1 MSKKVAEV
9 IVETLEAAGV
19 RHCYGIV
26 GDTLNT
32 FAVALQRS
40 EIQWVHMRHE
50 EAGAF
55 AAQGEA
61 LQMEQLTAV
70 AGSCGPGSLHFLN
83 GLYEA
88 NRNRAPVILIASQI
102 VRSEI
107 GFDFI
112 QEVDFKR
119 VYGDCSVYCD
129 MVLTPDQARR
139 KTVIACQ
146 TAIAKRGVAV
156 LIVPVDISDSDAA
169 DEPAFAVHR
178 NKPVIR
184 PSDADLDHI
193 ARLLAQGNRVAIY
206 AGSGCR
212 HAHDEIVALAKKL
225 KAPIAH
231 TSRGKDAIEYDN
243 PYCIG
248 MTGLIGGVAGY
259 QALLA
264 CDTLLMLGADFA
276 WRQFYPEHANIIQ
289 VDLEPTHLGRRHP
302 VTLGVVGDAKDTIA
316 ALLPRVAEKSHTAFL
331 DKCLEQHRHAGE
343 KFYARLSRGQKGK
356 ISGQY
361 LTTVIDRLAN
371 EDALFASD
379 DGTSTVWL
387 LRHVRANGK
396 RRMYASLLH
405 GTMGGGVATA
415 MGLQKCQP
423 RRQIVALA
431 GDGGFSMM
439 MGDLLTTIQEDLP
452 IKICV
457 YDNAKLG
464 FVEIEQ
470 KTEGLLPTF
479 TENKNPDFGAV
490 ARAAGLWAKTLTDPD
505 AVEEGVAE
513 WLAQPGPALLNVHVA
528 PLELVMPPFTALKP
542 AIGMAVYSMRAIMHG
557 KGGDVFELVSENFL

>member
-1 MSKKVAEV
+1 MTKVAEV
-9 IVETLEAAGV
+9 IVETLQAAGV
-19 RHCYGIV
+19 KNCYGIV

-32 FAVALQRS
+32 FAVALSKS
-40 EIQWVHMRHE
+40 EIEWVHMRHE

-61 LQMEQLTAV
+61 LQMERLTAV

-88 NRNRAPVILIASQI
+88 SRNRAPVILIASQI
-102 VRSEI
+102 TRSEI

-112 QEVDFKR
+112 QEVDFKK
-119 VYGDCSVYCD
+119 VYSDCAVYCD
-129 MVLTPDQARR
+129 TVLTPDQARR

-156 LIVPVDISDSDAA
+156 LIVPVDVADSDAV
-169 DEPAFAVHR
+169 DEPAFAVHHNR
-178 NKPVIR
+178 PVIR
-184 PSDADLDHI
+184 PSDTDLDRI
-193 ARLLAQGNRVAIY
+193 ARMLAQGNRVAIY

-212 HAHDEIVALAKKL
+212 PAHDEIVRLAETI
-225 KAPIAH
+225 KAPVVH
-231 TSRGKDAIEYDN
+231 TSRGKDAVEYDN
-243 PYCIG
+243 PYDIG

-259 QALLA
+259 HALLH

-289 VDLEPTHLGRRHP
+289 VDIDPTHIGRRHP
-302 VTLGVVGDAKDTIA
+302 VKFGVVGDIKDTLG
-316 ALLPRVAEKSHTAFL
+316 ALLERVSEKTDTAFL
-331 DKCLEQHRHAGE
+331 DAHLEKHRHAE
-343 KFYARLSRGQKGK
+343 ERFRARVSPGHKGK

-361 LTTVIDRLAN
+361 LTTVIDRLAD

-387 LRHVRANGK
+387 HRHVRANGK
-396 RRMYASLLH
+396 RRMFASLLH

-415 MGLQKCQP
+415 LGLMKCQP
-423 RRQIVALA
+423 DRQVIAFA

-439 MGDLLTTIQEDLP
+439 MGDLLTTVQEELP
-452 IKICV
+452 IKICI

-464 FVEIEQ
+464 FVELEQ
-470 KTEGLLPTF
+470 KTEGLLPIF
-479 TENKNPDFGAV
+479 TRNKNPDFGAV
-490 ARAAGLWAKTLTDPD
+490 AAAAGLWGKTLSDPD
-505 AVEEGVAE
+505 AIEDAVRE

-528 PLELVMPPFTALKP
+528 PLEIVIPPFTELKP
-542 AIGMAVYSMRAIMHG
+542 AYGMAVYSMKAILHG
-557 KGGDVFELVSENFL
+557 DGSEVMGLVEQNIF